1 MRGSIL
7 LLHISQQSS
16 ETLQEQIIG
25 QVRARILSGDLPADY
40 SLPSIRALAKDLRVS
55 VITVQRAYDHL
66 LNEELIY
73 SRRGKGFFVTS
84 LEQNDKSALA
94 QQRFAQQL
102 RCTIETATRDGL
114 SRAEIQKVFNEI
126 LQSGDS
132 NA

>member
-1 MRGSIL
+1 MRGRTV
-7 LLHISQQSS
+7 LLHISDQSS

-25 QVRARILSGDLPADY
+25 QIRARILSGDLPADY

-102 RCTIETATRDGL
+102 RSTIETATRDGL
-114 SRAEIQKVFNEI
+114 SKAEIQKIFNQI
-126 LQSGDS
+126 LQPGDS

>member
-1 MRGSIL
+1 V
-7 LLHISQQSS
+7 LLHISDQSS

-25 QVRARILSGDLPADY
+25 QIRARILSGDLPADY

-102 RCTIETATRDGL
+102 RSTIETATRDGL
-114 SRAEIQKVFNEI
+114 SKAEIQKIFNQI
-126 LQSGDS
+126 LQPGDS

>member
-1 MRGSIL
+1 L

>member
-1 MRGSIL
+1 MI
-7 LLHISQQSS
+7 LHISDQSS

-25 QVRARILSGDLPADY
+25 QIRARILSGDLPADY
-40 SLPSIRALAKDLRVS
+40 SLPSIRALARDLRVS

-94 QQRFAQQL
+94 QKRFAQQL
-102 RCTIETATRDGL
+102 RSTIETATRDGL
-114 SRAEIQKVFNEI
+114 SNAEIQKIFNQI
-126 LQSGDS
+126 LQSGD
-132 NA
+132 NDA